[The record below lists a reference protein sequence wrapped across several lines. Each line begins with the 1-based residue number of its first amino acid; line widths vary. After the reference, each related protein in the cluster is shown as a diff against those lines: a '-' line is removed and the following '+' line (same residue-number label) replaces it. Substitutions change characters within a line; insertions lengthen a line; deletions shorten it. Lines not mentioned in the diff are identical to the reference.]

1 MNIQFPTI
9 TPISRPTPSDAG
21 RHDVPHAA
29 LYEPFENGPI
39 EESTLTSEIN
49 LEEAALSLNALLKPV
64 NTSLQFH
71 RDAATN
77 RIVVEVIDLRSG
89 QQLRQFPDEAIL
101 HLAAVLGRLQGQV
114 IDHQA

>member
-1 MNIQFPTI
+1 MSIEFPSI
-9 TPISRPTPSDAG
+9 PPISRPTPSDAV

-29 LYEPFENGPI
+29 LYEPFENGPV
-39 EESTLTSEIN
+39 EETTLTSEIN
-49 LEEAALSLNALLKPV
+49 LEEAARSLNDLLKPV

-89 QQLRQFPDEAIL
+89 QQLRQFPNEAIL
-101 HLAAVLGRLQGQV
+101 HLAAVLGRLQGHV
-114 IDHQA
+114 IDQRA